1 MAAVQRALSEN
12 GYGPL
17 RATGTIGADTQA
29 AIQRFERE
37 RRMPVTG
44 QMSERLVRELTVVTG
59 HAID

>member
-12 GYGPL
+12 GYGQL
-17 RATGTIGADTQA
+17 RATGTIGADTQS